1 MSTTLL
7 LVLGVFGG
15 VEGALP
21 TGPRAPKLPPG
32 KAAGGETIH
41 VIRYKKFRIPADVSA
56 SARNQVKLIRL
67 FVSRDQG
74 KTWAIAG
81 QILPDQDHFLYSAPE
96 DGLYWFGVQTVDTKG
111 AKHPQNTTMLRV
123 DLTVRVD
130 SQSQKDAEEDSRQ
143 ALREAINQLRAQL
156 QRLEQRLAELESQ
169 KKPK

>member
-15 VEGALP
+15 VKEALP
-21 TGPRAPKLPPG
+21 AGARAPQLQPG
-32 KAAGGETIH
+32 KAAVGETIH
-41 VIRYKKFRIPADVSA
+41 VIRYKKFMIPVEAST

-81 QILPDQDHFLYSAPE
+81 QILPDQDHFPYSAPE
-96 DGLYWFGVQTVDTKG
+96 DGLYWFGVQTVDTNG
-111 AKHPQNTTMLRV
+111 TKHPQNTAMLKV
-123 DLTVRVD
+123 DLVVRVD
-130 SQSQKDAEEDSRQ
+130 SQSQKDAEEDPRQ